1 VGLNRRELW
10 DMYAKSGKTYLQLH
24 NYNDAERMF
33 SAALQEA
40 ETFGPGDPRLGVS
53 LNNLARVHQV
63 RHRWAE
69 AEKFYKRALAV
80 AAEQHG
86 ADHPDA
92 AVTQANLAGLYQ
104 AQERYVEAKPLYEQA
119 LASLSKA
126 LGDAHPS
133 LATLLDN
140 YAACL
145 KKMAHDAEAAQAE
158 EWARAIR
165 EGLKKK

>member
-1 VGLNRRELW
+1 
-10 DMYAKSGKTYLQLH
+10 MYSKSGKTYLQLH

-33 SAALQEA
+33 AAALQEA
-40 ETFGPGDPRLGVS
+40 ESFGPTDPRLGVS
-53 LNNLARVHQV
+53 LNSLARVHQA
-63 RHRWAE
+63 RRRWAE
-69 AEKFYKRALAV
+69 AEKFYKRALAI

-86 ADHPDA
+86 PDHPDA

-119 LASLSKA
+119 LASLSKT
-126 LGDAHPS
+126 LGDGHPT

-145 KKMAHDAEAAQAE
+145 KKMVHEAEAAKAE
-158 EWARAIR
+158 EWAKAIR
-165 EGLKKK
+165 EGLKKTKK